1 MGCACKRKLDIES
14 KYGKKIEETALG
26 KVGRFSLRI
35 FLYTITVLLA
45 IVVIPIVLMV
55 VIFNIFFRNNAGI
68 VMPKFLSKY
77 LV

>member
-1 MGCACKRKLDIES
+1 MGCACKRKLAIEE
-14 KYGKKIEETALG
+14 KYGEKIKETTLG
-26 KVGRFSLRI
+26 KVGRIGFKI

-45 IVVIPIVLMV
+45 IVATPIVIMV

-68 VMPKFLSKY
+68 VMPNFLSKY